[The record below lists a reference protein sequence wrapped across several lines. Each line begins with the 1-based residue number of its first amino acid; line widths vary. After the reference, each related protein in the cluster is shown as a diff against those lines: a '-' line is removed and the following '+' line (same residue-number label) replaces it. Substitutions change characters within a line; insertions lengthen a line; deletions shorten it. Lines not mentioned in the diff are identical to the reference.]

1 MILIYYMNLDGRQT
15 KIKESCVQALY
26 ILFFPLFPAFFR
38 IPYHSLLLPLR
49 DPSSPTEKATTTA
62 SRFLR
67 LSCSGRQPI
76 AVTGTWRTP
85 GERRRQSV
93 LRYSLYPCAS
103 RSRVSSFV
111 CSICILPLP
120 SCFAHSYFN
129 WYTSGPILYR
139 SPVPIPSFQS
149 FRWSVLVI
157 LCDKAVGVLC
167 LFREVFSVIGSMF
180 GLGSRKVL
188 KYSAIDT
195 SLSIDVE
202 DTVTCFCRSVF
213 ASCACAHLNRQG
225 FARAL

>member
-1 MILIYYMNLDGRQT
+1 M
-15 KIKESCVQALY
+15 
-26 ILFFPLFPAFFR
+26 
-38 IPYHSLLLPLR
+38 
-49 DPSSPTEKATTTA
+49 
-62 SRFLR
+62 
-67 LSCSGRQPI
+67 
-76 AVTGTWRTP
+76 
-85 GERRRQSV
+85 

-103 RSRVSSFV
+103 QSRVSSFV

-129 WYTSGPILYR
+129 WYTCGPILHR

-149 FRWSVLVI
+149 FRCSVLVI

-213 ASCACAHLNRQG
+213 AIMRLRASQPARIRESPLNILPNELSLLPIATNSEGSRICRIELKRCKTEKD
-225 FARAL
+225 FINIM

>member
-129 WYTSGPILYR
+129 WLVYFWSYFIPFPCSHSFVPVVSLVSSRDPLRQSGWCV
-139 SPVPIPSFQS
+139 VP
-149 FRWSVLVI
+149 
-157 LCDKAVGVLC
+157 
-167 LFREVFSVIGSMF
+167 FS
-180 GLGSRKVL
+180 
-188 KYSAIDT
+188 
-195 SLSIDVE
+195 
-202 DTVTCFCRSVF
+202 
-213 ASCACAHLNRQG
+213 
-225 FARAL
+225 